1 MEPQVVCQVV
11 CQVAACLKVACLEGL
26 ELPLR
31 PVVALD
37 QLLRKSTNSEI
48 LLSAEQLEIKHISLL
63 KSFFW
68 LLRRFKRKL
77 FKSEDRVDNMN
88 DSVGCHD
95 VEGHDTSLSG
105 RGLDLDVTIPC
116 HLRQEQM
123 SNQDKNGDNI
133 WR

>member
-1 MEPQVVCQVV
+1 MVCQVE
-11 CQVAACLKVACLEGL
+11 ACLEVVCLEGL

-48 LLSAEQLEIKHISLL
+48 LLSAEHLEIKHISLL

-68 LLRRFKRKL
+68 SLRRFKRMI

-95 VEGHDTSLSG
+95 VEGHDASLSG
-105 RGLDLDVTIPC
+105 RGLDLDVAIPGD
-116 HLRQEQM
+116 LQQM
-123 SNQDKNGDNI
+123 QISSQDKNGDNI

>member
-1 MEPQVVCQVV
+1 VVCQVV
-11 CQVAACLKVACLEGL
+11 CQVVGCQVGL
-26 ELPLR
+26 ELPLL

-68 LLRRFKRKL
+68 LLRRFKRMI

-88 DSVGCHD
+88 YSVGCHD
-95 VEGHDTSLSG
+95 VEGDDASLSG
-105 RGLDLDVTIPC
+105 RGLDLDVAIP
-116 HLRQEQM
+116 
-123 SNQDKNGDNI
+123 GDLNTLTASSVQ
-133 WR
+133 

>member
-1 MEPQVVCQVV
+1 MVCR
-11 CQVAACLKVACLEGL
+11 VAACPEAACLVGL
-26 ELPLR
+26 ELLLR

-48 LLSAEQLEIKHISLL
+48 LLSAEHLEIKHISLL

-68 LLRRFKRKL
+68 LLRRFKRMI

-88 DSVGCHD
+88 DSIGCHD
-95 VEGHDTSLSG
+95 VEGDDASLSG

-116 HLRQEQM
+116 DLQQMQM

-133 WR
+133 

>member
-1 MEPQVVCQVV
+1 MNRLCSQVAVCQVE
-11 CQVAACLKVACLEGL
+11 ACLEAVCLEGL
-26 ELPLR
+26 ELPLL

-48 LLSAEQLEIKHISLL
+48 LLSAEHLEIKHISLL

-68 LLRRFKRKL
+68 LLRRLKGMI

-95 VEGHDTSLSG
+95 IEGDDASLSG
-105 RGLDLDVTIPC
+105 RGLDLDVTIPGD
-116 HLRQEQM
+116 LQQE
-123 SNQDKNGDNI
+123 
-133 WR
+133 